1 MLKWTVRAVPTATDD
16 VSALFAIYVRKMP
29 ICLSGKNGNQKNSG
43 SKKKEVC
50 LRETIS
56 SF

>member
-1 MLKWTVRAVPTATDD
+1 MWFD

-29 ICLSGKNGNQKNSG
+29 ICLSGKIGNQKIVDQR
-43 SKKKEVC
+43 KKKEVC